1 MDQKCYYVYIATNKR
16 NTVLYTGITN
26 NLMRRESQH
35 KEKQDKKGFTAR
47 YNVNKL
53 VYIEEYID
61 AYTAISREKQIKN
74 LLRSKKIRLIE
85 KVNPSYEDLSD
96 ELS

>member
-1 MDQKCYYVYIATNKR
+1 
-16 NTVLYTGITN
+16 
-26 NLMRRESQH
+26 
-35 KEKQDKKGFTAR
+35 
-47 YNVNKL
+47 VNKL

-85 KVNPSYEDLSD
+85 KVNPSYEESVRWIIVAIIKLI
-96 ELS
+96 